1 MSGAPIHARYLQR
14 ELPQHDRCV
23 NKKKW
28 ADQGGKFGRDAVY
41 CMALMGNLSRDCTVL
56 SLQALSRLCTR

>member
-14 ELPQHDRCV
+14 ELSQHDRCV

-28 ADQGGKFGRDAVY
+28 ADRGGKFGRDAVY
-41 CMALMGNLSRDCTVL
+41 CMALMGNYRAAVL
-56 SLQALSRLCTR
+56 SLRALSRLCMR